1 MMHVLKR
8 WQHESMTDNT
18 GDAYVCAAMGLAQA
32 NRLAGVTMRMREI
45 TGSMKALSN

>member
-18 GDAYVCAAMGLAQA
+18 ADAFVCAAMGLAQA
-32 NRLAGVTMRMREI
+32 NALAGVTMQMRSIAGE
-45 TGSMKALSN
+45 MKGLSN